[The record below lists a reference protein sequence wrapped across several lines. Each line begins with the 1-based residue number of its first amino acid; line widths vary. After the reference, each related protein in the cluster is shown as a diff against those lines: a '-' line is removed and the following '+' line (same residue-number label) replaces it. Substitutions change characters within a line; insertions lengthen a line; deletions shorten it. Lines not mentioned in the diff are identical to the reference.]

1 LKFRNQIFVLC
12 GDIGPMY
19 PNIQVAEQFHGRQ
32 QILCRDIPVDPVR
45 LYRLTTLTF
54 GFRISSYL
62 ACRSL
67 KFVADRWAEKQA
79 VKESAKI
86 LVLYG

>member
-1 LKFRNQIFVLC
+1 LC
-12 GDIGPMY
+12 GDIELMY

-32 QILCRDIPVDPVR
+32 QILWRENPVDPVR

-54 GFRISSYL
+54 GFGISSYL

-67 KFVADRWAEKQA
+67 KFGADRCAESEA
-79 VKESAKI
+79 VKEALKSSFYRDN
-86 LVLYG
+86 L